1 MLNRVARHTLIN
13 SCCCYR
19 ICCSGRS
26 HVTRKPVPNQ
36 SRCSFC
42 CSCHCYCRWYA
53 TRKPDRP
60 GSNRTQR
67 TPSSSRASS
76 CSSTVQTA
84 TMYISS
90 KLFWYIYFLTGS
102 GHLYRL
108 LCPHVR
114 FNSRTTFYM

>member
-19 ICCSGRS
+19 ICCSRRR
-26 HVTRKPVPNQ
+26 HVPRKPDPNQ
-36 SRCSFC
+36 SRCSY

-60 GSNRTQR
+60 GSSRTQR